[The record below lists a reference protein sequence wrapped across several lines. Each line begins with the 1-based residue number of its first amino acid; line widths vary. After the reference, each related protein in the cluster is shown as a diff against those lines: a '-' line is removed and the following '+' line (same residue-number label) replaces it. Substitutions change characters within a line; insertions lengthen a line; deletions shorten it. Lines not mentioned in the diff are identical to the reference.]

1 MMEFSMQSAP
11 MLLGKITI
19 LLISAFALNF
29 LLRRASASVR
39 NILWTAALA
48 GALVLPLLSVLGP
61 AWRVRAPLSSAATS
75 PIVKMMT
82 QPSAVSPV
90 SSNDAHGIAPAIAS
104 SKIEQ
109 GSHSALSNDR
119 RSWSWPLILGL
130 VWLTGT
136 LSIVV
141 QIAVGLRLVDQAW
154 RNSHALDGRM
164 TRIAQEAQASMRIAR
179 HVEVCLADARS
190 GIAAPIMWGAWRPVV
205 LLPSQSTDWAD
216 ECVRAALLHEF
227 AHIQRWDWPSRIA
240 TQAICAL
247 YWFHP
252 LVWMAARQIRETSE
266 RACDDCV
273 LNAGVAP
280 ADYAQRL
287 IDVLRSIPEGAR
299 PPRAA
304 IAMALPNETEGRIRA
319 VLASGL
325 SRRAITRKWA
335 ISGMLL
341 ALAIILPISALRLAA
356 KEESTASDSVPTSE
370 IRYAGGGKVQLL
382 GITDYPAPGKTW
394 WNADGKRLS
403 APPIDPDPHGSMS
416 FTGKYTAREFAFRVT
431 GAPSDAGVTTDVPGE
446 TSGGMW
452 TRADKAVT
460 TVAVN
465 ALLPIEA
472 RTASVRVG
480 LAAGPWET
488 LNKFDPW
495 GLSMG
500 SPSWRGHSVTIG
512 VSDLSLFSGSAGL
525 TVTNTVVDG
534 ATRVV
539 AIDQHNI
546 VHVGKGTSSGVSGTT
561 QMQSLHFE
569 GMKISDI
576 KKIVFQARPYEW
588 REFKNLPLEPQK

>member
-29 LLRRASASVR
+29 LLRRASASAR

-61 AWRVRAPLSSAATS
+61 AWRVRAPLSSAAAS

-109 GSHSALSNDR
+109 GSHSTLSNDR

-154 RNSHALDGRM
+154 RNSHTLDGRM

-179 HVEVCLADARS
+179 HIEVCVADARS
-190 GIAAPIMWGAWRPVV
+190 GIAAPIMWGARRPIV
-205 LLPSQSTDWAD
+205 LLPSQSADWPD

-227 AHIQRWDWPSRIA
+227 AHIQRWDWPTRIA
-240 TQAICAL
+240 TQIMCAL

-252 LVWMAARQIRETSE
+252 LVWMATRQIRETSE

-304 IAMALPNETEGRIRA
+304 IAMALPNETEGRIKA
-319 VLASGL
+319 VLTNGL
-325 SRRAITRKWA
+325 NRRGVNRKWA
-335 ISGMLL
+335 VSGMLL
-341 ALAIILPISALRLAA
+341 ALAIVLPISALRLAA
-356 KEESTASDSVPTSE
+356 KEEAADSDTAPTSE
-370 IRYAGGGKVQLL
+370 VVYTGGRVELL
-382 GITDYPAPGKTW
+382 GITEYPAPGKTW
-394 WNADGKRLS
+394 WNAGGKRLS
-403 APPIDPDPHGSMS
+403 APPIDTNPHGSLG
-416 FTGKYTAREFAFRVT
+416 FTGKYTAREFAFRVI
-431 GAPSDAGVTTDVPGE
+431 GAPIDAGIATDVPGE

-452 TRADKAVT
+452 TNASKDVT

-465 ALLPIEA
+465 ALLPSDT
-472 RTASVRVG
+472 RTTSVRVG
-480 LAAGPWET
+480 LAAGPWEP
-488 LNKFDPW
+488 LNEFDPW

-500 SPSWRGHSVTIG
+500 SLSWRGHNVTIG

-561 QMQSLHFE
+561 QMQSVHFE
-569 GMKISDI
+569 GMKISDV

-588 REFKNLPLEPQK
+588 REFKNLPLNSKQ